1 MYVYAPS
8 GQLTLEDLSEVRG
21 ALYQARAKWYH
32 IGVELKLSVG
42 TLDAIRSE
50 FSCTIDCLTEM
61 CNHWL
66 KRIDPHPSWVALTNV
81 LESPVVGEG
90 HLAQQ
95 LRGKYCREMITHVYP
110 TPKPSLPGAPP
121 TSQGSVMTV
130 CGS

>member
-1 MYVYAPS
+1 MY
-8 GQLTLEDLSEVRG
+8 E
-21 ALYQARAKWYH
+21 ARAKWYH

-50 FSCTIDCLTEM
+50 FSGTIDCLTEI

-66 KRIDPHPSWVALTNV
+66 KRIDPHPSWVALTKI

-90 HLAQQ
+90 RLAQQ
-95 LRGKYCREMITHVYP
+95 LRDKYCREMITHP
-110 TPKPSLPGAPP
+110 LPGTPP